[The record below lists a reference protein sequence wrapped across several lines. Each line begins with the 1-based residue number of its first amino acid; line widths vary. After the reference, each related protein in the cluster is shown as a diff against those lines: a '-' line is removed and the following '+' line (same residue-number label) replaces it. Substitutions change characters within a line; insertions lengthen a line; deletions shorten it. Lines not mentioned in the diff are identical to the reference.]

1 MHNFVAKKSRLY
13 RLTAMVGA
21 IAVLAAGVVVQ
32 GPASP
37 ASALNGSDF
46 DPGNII
52 SDSEFYDGAA
62 MTEAEIQSFL
72 NSNAGVLKTLRQ
84 DVATRAK
91 EVSQTTGNLI
101 CEEIKGGSK
110 LLASTI
116 IYRAQ
121 VACGI
126 SAKVILVTLQKEQGL
141 ITKSNPTD
149 WNINQALG
157 YGCPDDGGC
166 SDSYEGFGYQ
176 VYTGT
181 RQFKTY
187 KAANYA
193 KQPGTYQ
200 IGYHP
205 SSACGTTSVKIS
217 NYATAALYNYTPY
230 VPNAAALANLNGV
243 GDKCSSY
250 GNRNFWY
257 YYNTW
262 FGDST
267 PIKPASTVDRVGGS
281 DRFVVSAA
289 LSQKSFPDAGVER
302 VYVATGMDF
311 PDALSA
317 AAAAAS
323 TAGPLL
329 IVTKTSIPSSIS
341 AELARLKPQEIVVVG
356 GTGVVSTAV
365 YNSLSKLAP
374 TISRISGADRY
385 ESSRLIAQSAFPA
398 GTSTSAYIATGG
410 TFADALSASSAAAS
424 QGSPVIL
431 VRGDIST
438 LDSATKKLLTSLGIT
453 SVTIAG
459 GNAAVSSGIESQLKS
474 LLGASNVIRK
484 GGSDRFVVSGAIN
497 RATFDAAD
505 TVYLASGY
513 NFPDALSGAAVAG
526 TQSAPLY
533 IVQTHCIPK
542 DMLQDIKDMGVS
554 KIVLLGGTGA
564 LSNNVAKL
572 TNCAS

>member
-1 MHNFVAKKSRLY
+1 
-13 RLTAMVGA
+13 
-21 IAVLAAGVVVQ
+21 
-32 GPASP
+32 
-37 ASALNGSDF
+37 
-46 DPGNII
+46 
-52 SDSEFYDGAA
+52 
-62 MTEAEIQSFL
+62 MTESEIQSFL

-91 EVSQTTGNLI
+91 EVSSTTGNLI

-166 SDSYEGFGYQ
+166 SESYEGFGYQ

-181 RQFKTY
+181 RQFKAY
-187 KAANYA
+187 KAANFA
-193 KQPGTYQ
+193 KQPGTFN
-200 IGYHP
+200 IAYHP
-205 SSACGTTSVKIS
+205 YNSSCGTKSVKIS

-230 VPNAAALANLNGV
+230 VPNAAALANLTGT

-257 YYNTW
+257 YYNSW
-262 FGDST
+262 FGDPT

-289 LSQKSFPDAGVER
+289 LSKKSFPDAGVER

-329 IVTKTSIPSSIS
+329 LVTKTSIPSSIS

-356 GTGVVSTAV
+356 GTGVVSNAV

-374 TISRISGADRY
+374 KISRISGSDRY
-385 ESSRLIAQSAFPA
+385 ESSRLIAQAAFPA

-410 TFADALSASSAAAS
+410 TFADALSASSAAGS

-453 SVTIAG
+453 DVTIAG
-459 GNAAVSSGIESQLKS
+459 GNAAVSTGIESQLKS
-474 LLGASNVIRK
+474 LLGSSHVVRK

-554 KIVLLGGTGA
+554 NIVLLGGTGA